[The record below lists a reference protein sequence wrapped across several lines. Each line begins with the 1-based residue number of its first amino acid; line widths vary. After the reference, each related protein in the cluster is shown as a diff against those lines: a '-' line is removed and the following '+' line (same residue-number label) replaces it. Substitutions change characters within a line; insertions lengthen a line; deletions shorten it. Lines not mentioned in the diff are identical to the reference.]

1 MPAKAMNLP
10 EQYEKLLNEYKQV
23 LRLSEM
29 ILAELKTKGEED
41 NLSLLLERKKITGE
55 SIARLTEQIAAT
67 RIKGRSDSDSGMV
80 ASMKGLLRQI
90 TEKAELLQEI
100 EEKIQNLLRQRD

>member
-10 EQYEKLLNEYKQV
+10 EQYEELLNEYEQV
-23 LRLSEM
+23 IRLSEM

-41 NLSLLLERKKITGE
+41 NLSLLLKKKRMAGE
-55 SIARLTEQIAAT
+55 SIVRLTEQIAAT

-100 EEKIQNLLRQRD
+100 EEKIQDCLRRKE